1 MTTQKS
7 LLTYFLAI
15 LFLLLL
21 GQKTCAQ
28 VIAIS
33 PSASSEATPTLNFVW
48 QSKNT
53 KAVLIFIPGGE
64 GHLGITPDRKNLGGF
79 YGSTLKP
86 LSDPSLT
93 SGHFDVVI
101 FDNPTPL
108 PVGKTYPV
116 SRTS

>member
-1 MTTQKS
+1 MKAQKIT
-7 LLTYFLAI
+7 LVYFLTI
-15 LFLLLL
+15 LASLLL
-21 GQKTCAQ
+21 GQITRAQ

-33 PSASSEATPTLNFVW
+33 PSAGSETPPTLNFLW